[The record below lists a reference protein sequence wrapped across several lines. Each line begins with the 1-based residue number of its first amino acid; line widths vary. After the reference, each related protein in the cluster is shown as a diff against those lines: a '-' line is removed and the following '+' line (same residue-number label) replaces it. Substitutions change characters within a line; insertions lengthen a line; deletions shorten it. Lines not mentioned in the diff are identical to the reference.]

1 MEKDNFELATGPEAE
16 TGHCERTAQMVTET
30 TAVPPRELHGGYAVS
45 RLNALRHGVL
55 SAHTV
60 LPWEDK
66 AEYETLLNALV
77 GEYAPHGP
85 TEEHLVEEIAGVI
98 WRKRRLRLAEAA
110 SYRSGLEGMRQ
121 PFSDTLERALIQVEP
136 IIDFFTQSPWRT
148 PEDLPELKDR
158 QASARKVLE
167 ILTTGKTAAYDAAL
181 VQLDESTRKSWE
193 EQIAQD
199 PEDVDED
206 EDSDGDEEPY
216 TTDATALA
224 EYLKDSVLPQL
235 AKHIGYL
242 ENRHLIRE
250 QVLGEAVECTKLQS
264 LARYEVHLDRK
275 LERMLTMLL
284 RLQSL
289 RQLKD
294 SA

>member
-1 MEKDNFELATGPEAE
+1 MEKDNFELATGPDAE
-16 TGHCERTAQMVTET
+16 TGQCENTAQMTTET
-30 TAVPPRELHGGYAVS
+30 TAAPPRELHGGYDDS

-77 GEYAPHGP
+77 GEYTPHGP

-110 SYRSGLEGMRQ
+110 SYRSGLEGIRQ

-136 IIDFFTQSPWRT
+136 VIDFFTESPWRT
-148 PEDLPELKDR
+148 PEDLPELKNR
-158 QASARKVLE
+158 QASARKALE
-167 ILTTGKTAAYDAAL
+167 ILSTGKAGAYDAAL
-181 VQLDESTRKSWE
+181 VELDESTRNSWE
-193 EQIAQD
+193 QRITPV
-199 PEDVDED
+199 PEDLDED
-206 EDSDGDEEPY
+206 EDTDEDVESD
-216 TTDATALA
+216 TDVTALA
-224 EYLKDSVLPQL
+224 RYLTDAALPQL
-235 AKHIGYL
+235 ARHVGYL

-250 QVLGEAVECTKLQS
+250 QVLGEAIECRKLKS
-264 LARYEVHLDRK
+264 LSRYEVHLDRK